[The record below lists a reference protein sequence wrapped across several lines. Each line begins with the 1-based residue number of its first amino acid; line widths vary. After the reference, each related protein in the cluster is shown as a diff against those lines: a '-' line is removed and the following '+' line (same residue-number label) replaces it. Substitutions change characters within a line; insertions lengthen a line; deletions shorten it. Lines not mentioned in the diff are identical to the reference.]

1 MNHNIINKY
10 ELLEFTNKKIGTF
23 IDEVGPTIKLIN
35 NFSEINTLLN
45 KISDKF
51 KFIYFN
57 KSSIKQILYI
67 NEEFI
72 IINSDEIEN
81 TLDKLFYLSLLVTDD
96 IEIVNYKYS
105 IDYIKQLNE
114 LNEKNNLK
122 LSKLIFSK
130 IILDLINY
138 SIGFAEYNESTKSS
152 IDDIKNKNIVL
163 IKNNNS
169 ILNKFNLEDKDFIN
183 KSIEAIYIDIIK
195 TILHEC
201 KDYRY
206 IYDVIN
212 ELDLEKIDI
221 TNSIFKELSTMLSND
236 KSIIKKSIMNINDLF
251 NEDKIEFYY
260 ILLKYLLKNPCYI
273 YQIPFLINTRK
284 FILKNIKSIKGGSNI
299 DKKKLEYL
307 INALTGTKY
316 YFEHFGIFQKF
327 SINDN
332 KIENK
337 KNGKLEEDQK
347 MNENYQNIND
357 NSNENHFQINESE
370 TQIENQNHSTR
381 LKTSKKIKIKDKGIG
396 TKQYENLP
404 PLEKISYLLED
415 IIIHYK
421 NNKKDKEINIIIYIE
436 EKDKEKDKKK
446 DKILLEYDELIKVK
460 NKINFFDVDKEQLIK
475 YVSFIKLINFIQK
488 IDEYISEEYKDKNFG
503 KITLKLEHE
512 NSSEKQN
519 KNGLYNITC
528 KYGFFSQE
536 KGLKLNYKDENILLN
551 GFSHGFLALLYEI
564 NEPS

>member
-35 NFSEINTLLN
+35 NFSEINILLN

-138 SIGFAEYNESTKSS
+138 FIGFAEYNESTKSS
-152 IDDIKNKNIVL
+152 IEDIQNKNIVI
-163 IKNNNS
+163 IKSNNS
-169 ILNKFNLEDKDFIN
+169 ILNKFNMEDKDFIN
-183 KSIEAIYIDIIK
+183 KSIEVIYSDIIK

-212 ELDLEKIDI
+212 ELNLENIDI

-236 KSIIKKSIMNINDLF
+236 KRFIKKSIMNINDLF

-284 FILKNIKSIKGGSNI
+284 FILKI
-299 DKKKLEYL
+299 
-307 INALTGTKY
+307 
-316 YFEHFGIFQKF
+316 
-327 SINDN
+327 
-332 KIENK
+332 
-337 KNGKLEEDQK
+337 
-347 MNENYQNIND
+347 
-357 NSNENHFQINESE
+357 
-370 TQIENQNHSTR
+370 
-381 LKTSKKIKIKDKGIG
+381 
-396 TKQYENLP
+396 
-404 PLEKISYLLED
+404 
-415 IIIHYK
+415 
-421 NNKKDKEINIIIYIE
+421 
-436 EKDKEKDKKK
+436 
-446 DKILLEYDELIKVK
+446 
-460 NKINFFDVDKEQLIK
+460 
-475 YVSFIKLINFIQK
+475 
-488 IDEYISEEYKDKNFG
+488 
-503 KITLKLEHE
+503 
-512 NSSEKQN
+512 
-519 KNGLYNITC
+519 
-528 KYGFFSQE
+528 
-536 KGLKLNYKDENILLN
+536 
-551 GFSHGFLALLYEI
+551 
-564 NEPS
+564 